1 MDVNKISRFVAKHF
15 THHTL
20 LLIPSFVGFILIT
33 RLINTQRFSVVKYLW
48 HGLIGLVYIWFTG
61 YQGEGE
67 RTWMRWLSDTE
78 VFLNWWE
85 ITFFAEL
92 FSRLFFL
99 VIWVS
104 CFFS

>member
-1 MDVNKISRFVAKHF
+1 MDAKTISRFLRKHF
-15 THHTL
+15 TQHTL
-20 LLIPSFVGFILIT
+20 LLIPRFVGFLLIT
-33 RLINTQRFSVVKYLW
+33 RFINTQRFLVVKYLW
-48 HGLIGLVYIWFTG
+48 HGLLGLVYIWFTG

-99 VIWVS
+99 LIWVS

>member
-1 MDVNKISRFVAKHF
+1 MDISKISKYISKHF

-20 LLIPSFVGFILIT
+20 LLVPHFAFLIGIV
-33 RLINTQRFSVVKYLW
+33 RVINTQGFLVVKYLW
-48 HGLIGLVYIWFTG
+48 LTVVGLVYIWFTG

-99 VIWVS
+99 LIWVS